1 MKDYNLIKYYRSYD
15 DNLPRMKSEYYGK
28 NENDKFFQQID
39 KINQENSSFAKE
51 EIKKELHEEITKAIP
66 SGKINIDY
74 LNYYGGNITPV
85 VKNECKLLTE
95 QNFNVTQCSVS
106 YLHDEFIATIK
117 ALKND
122 F

>member
-1 MKDYNLIKYYRSYD
+1 MGKMKI
-15 DNLPRMKSEYYGK
+15 
-28 NENDKFFQQID
+28 FQQID